1 MERLGRSCIFIR
13 FRCRRS
19 RWKRLCRLPY
29 IAPVLLSPRQPREQ
43 THPLAHRFSIF
54 RSLLSRSPP
63 TSKPLLF
70 LPPSSSHGE
79 SYTRVNWHTTKCR
92 DTPRHA
98 VHSSH
103 HHLSLTLWP
112 TPSAKLH
119 PTRVDHY
126 ALPRVPLT
134 LLLYKS
140 AAHGVEFSSRYV
152 QTPPDFHQTPP
163 HLESILLRA
172 EQGLPSCPLPRD
184 FHFFE
189 DCSLPGLEGGLSYPP
204 RLKLNGE
211 EEVRAMFSKLTRRR
225 RRGEV
230 CINTYEKR
238 FHRSG

>member
-152 QTPPDFHQTPP
+152 QTPQISTRPRIDSPSSRARASFLPP
-163 HLESILLRA
+163 
-172 EQGLPSCPLPRD
+172 
-184 FHFFE
+184 
-189 DCSLPGLEGGLSYPP
+189 PP
-204 RLKLNGE
+204 RLSFFRRLLSSGIGG
-211 EEVRAMFSKLTRRR
+211 RSILPSKIEIK
-225 RRGEV
+225 RRGGGASNVLE
-230 CINTYEKR
+230 IDETKAEG
-238 FHRSG
+238 RSMY

>member
-1 MERLGRSCIFIR
+1 MKAVMS
-13 FRCRRS
+13 
-19 RWKRLCRLPY
+19 
-29 IAPVLLSPRQPREQ
+29 APVYCTRPFVSPPAARANTSPRAPFF
-43 THPLAHRFSIF
+43 HLSLSSFALASD
-54 RSLLSRSPP
+54 L
-63 TSKPLLF
+63 KPLLF

-140 AAHGVEFSSRYV
+140 VAHGVEFSSRYV

-163 HLESILLRA
+163 HVESIPFRA

-189 DCSLPGLEGGLSYPP
+189 DCSLPGLEGGLSYLP

-238 FHRSG
+238 FHRPG